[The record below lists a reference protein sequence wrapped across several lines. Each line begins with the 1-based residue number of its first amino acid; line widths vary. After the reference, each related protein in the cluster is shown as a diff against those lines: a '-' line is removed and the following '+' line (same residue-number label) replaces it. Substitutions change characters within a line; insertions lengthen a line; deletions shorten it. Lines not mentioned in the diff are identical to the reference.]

1 MANAWQPYVQAAQ
14 AISFTKVCIIARAN
28 YQTLATS
35 NPQTDIATAYKLK
48 QMNDKMEEVE
58 VDVNE
63 NQELLNDWK
72 DTKVCKTFAFF
83 GQKFNVILRD
93 EDDGSFLVCSKG
105 KEVCIARQFKTIW
118 FICYGPT
125 QKQTKENKGKSFSA
139 ARSAWNLVCKTLF
152 DSLEE
157 NGV

>member
-58 VDVNE
+58 VDINE

-72 DTKVCKTFAFF
+72 DEKNRTFAFF
-83 GQKFNVILRD
+83 GQKFNIILRD
-93 EDDGSFLVCSKG
+93 TEEGSFVVGSKG
-105 KEVCIARQFKTIW
+105 KDVVIAKQFKTIW
-118 FICYGPT
+118 FIAMGAT
-125 QKQTKENKGKSFSA
+125 QKQTKDNKGKSFSA
-139 ARSAWNLVCKTLF
+139 ARSAFPLLCKTIL
-152 DSLEE
+152 DTLEE
-157 NGV
+157 SGV